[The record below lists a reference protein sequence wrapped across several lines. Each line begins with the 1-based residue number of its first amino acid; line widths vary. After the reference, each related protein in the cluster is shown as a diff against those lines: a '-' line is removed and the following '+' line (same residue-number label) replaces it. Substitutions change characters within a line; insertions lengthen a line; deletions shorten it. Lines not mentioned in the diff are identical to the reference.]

1 MGPFTNEVTQ
11 RRESSKGNLGQQ
23 LVRIMQSMLSQKPR
37 EKWILRRRNGQLYQM
52 LLRC

>member
-1 MGPFTNEVTQ
+1 MGSFNNEVTQ
-11 RRESSKGNLGQQ
+11 RREASKGNGGQQ
-23 LVRIMQSMLSQKPR
+23 PVRIKESMMSLEPR